1 MRGDFMAYS
10 DFTLEKVLSDFAL
23 VPKKS
28 QLFDRIEPIAMS
40 DWLTETLNTT
50 VELALQSG
58 TEKARSEL
66 IISPI
71 LLEIQRRN
79 QKDFTFYSGKTL
91 DVDKAKGLSGECD
104 FILSKGEANYTIQAP
119 IIALVEAKKQ
129 DMESGLG
136 QCAAQVVAAQIF
148 NQKHDNSVQA
158 IFGCV
163 TTGQDWW
170 FLRLV
175 EKTLAIDKTIYY
187 LNEVEKILGIFQTIL
202 DLFGEEDSNYG
213 LQ

>member
-1 MRGDFMAYS
+1 MAYS